1 MSKYILPQIVCVCLF
16 LFSSYVLCDDDEWFI
31 ERLRPEVFW
40 GHGGNGIPILLPLN
54 ARYDDTLGWD
64 GGGIV
69 SDLDLSGRDL
79 RGARVRLYGTLRNC
93 KFDNANLEGA
103 DFGGT
108 ILENC
113 SFKGANL
120 RYVKM
125 YQSKDCDMTDAIL
138 SGIVGNLTAEQIRS
152 TWNFKNKD
160 FSNTVFNNC
169 TFPDMVYDSSFNF
182 TRSGG
187 DSGMIPVNKFKF
199 DDCPWARLPLAF
211 FPSHAI
217 DDGRPGWWYTRW
229 LAIGEPAFRT
239 QEFKLK
245 SLHELAFYSIDFHDC
260 DFSEFTFGFFD
271 NCRFQNANFKDVRR
285 LIFLSYN
292 EHGSLVPSGK
302 FGFKNCNVT
311 KEQIEQTLFWKE
323 GDLSGIILEDMNLD
337 GWDFSNKDLSYAS
350 LKGSSVRG
358 ANFENAVLY
367 YTDLDVLGMTDT
379 GLLQEELIGE
389 ERYKLRQ
396 WASTLTI
403 EQLKA
408 TNSWKTKR
416 IAFCSLKWIN
426 FDDCDL
432 SGFNLTGTR
441 LAGCSFN
448 NANLAGADADFV
460 GNIIGS
466 KGLTEKQVRSL
477 KGFKEEWLPLK
488 E

>member
-1 MSKYILPQIVCVCLF
+1 MLVCLF
-16 LFSSYVLCDDDEWFI
+16 AFSSHSLCDDEWFL
-31 ERLRPEVFW
+31 ERIRPEVYW
-40 GHGGNGIPILLPLN
+40 GHGGGGIPVPFPN
-54 ARYDDTLGWD
+54 ATYDDTLGWSSSV
-64 GGGIV
+64 IV

-79 RGARVRLYGTLRNC
+79 RGARVRLYGILRNC

-113 SFKGANL
+113 SFRGANL
-120 RYVKM
+120 RHVKM

-138 SGIVGNLTAEQIRS
+138 SGIVGDLTAEQIRS

-160 FSNTVFNNC
+160 FSNTIFNNC
-169 TFPDMVYDSSFNF
+169 TFPKMKYDSSFNF
-182 TRSGG
+182 ARSGG
-187 DSGMIPVNKFKF
+187 DSGTISVDNFEF
-199 DDCPWARLPLAF
+199 DDCPWDRVPVAF
-211 FPSHAI
+211 FPSHAV

-229 LAIGEPAFRT
+229 LTIGEQAFRT
-239 QEFKLK
+239 REFKLK
-245 SLHELAFYSIDFHDC
+245 SLHGLTIHSIDFHNC
-260 DFSEFTFGFFD
+260 DFSEFSFGFFE
-271 NCRFQNANFKDVRR
+271 NCRFQNANFKNVRR

-292 EHGSLVPSGK
+292 EHGSHVPSEK
-302 FGFKNCNVT
+302 FGFKKCNVT

-323 GDLSGIILEDMNLD
+323 GDLRGIILEDMNLD

-367 YTDLDVLGMTDT
+367 RTDLGVLVMTDT
-379 GLLQEELIGE
+379 GLLQKELP
-389 ERYKLRQ
+389 EREQYQSRP
-396 WASTLTI
+396 WTSTLTI
-403 EQLKA
+403 EQLKQ
-408 TNSWKTKR
+408 TNSWKAKKV
-416 IAFCSLKWIN
+416 AFCSFNRVN

-432 SGFNLTGTR
+432 SGFDLTATR

-448 NANLAGADADFV
+448 NTNLTGADIDFRSGYVV
-460 GNIIGS
+460 GA

-477 KGFKEEWLPLK
+477 KGFKEEWLLLK